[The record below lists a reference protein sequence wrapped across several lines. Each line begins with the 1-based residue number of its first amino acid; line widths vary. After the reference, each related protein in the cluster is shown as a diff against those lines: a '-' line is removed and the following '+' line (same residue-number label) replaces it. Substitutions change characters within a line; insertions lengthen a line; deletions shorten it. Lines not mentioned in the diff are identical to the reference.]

1 MPLKNLT
8 KNLEDPL
15 KSDVKFK
22 DRIKYAVDNTFS
34 KGSGALILW
43 LGILS
48 VVIIAAMAIIVTVFK
63 ISPDGEGPLGFW
75 EAFWRNLM
83 RTLDAGT
90 MGGDAGWGFRIA
102 MLVVTI
108 GGVFVISTLIGIL
121 SSAIEGKLD
130 DLRKGH
136 SRLLEDNHTVILGWT
151 EQIYTIIPELVLAN
165 ANQKSSCIAIL
176 SERDKVEM
184 EESLQGRIGKTGS
197 TRIVCRTGS
206 PMDIND
212 LSIVSI
218 NSSRSI
224 VILSPDDSED
234 PDSEVVKIILAT
246 TNHPDRRQEPYHI
259 IAEIRN
265 PRNSEIARIV
275 GRDELEII
283 QTGEIVA
290 RIIAQTCRQSGL
302 SVVYTELMDFG
313 GDEIYIKP
321 FPELAG
327 KNYGDILP
335 LFNKNCVL
343 GIVSPNKAAQLNPP
357 METVFTAEDQLV
369 IIAEDDDKINLDGK
383 KASQPELAKSMKAAA
398 SKPEKTLLMGWNWKA
413 PSVIRELDNYV
424 PKGSTITVVA
434 TADGAQEN
442 VDKLTKELKNQ
453 ELTFIEGD
461 ITDRKQLE
469 SLNLGSFNHIIL
481 LCYSDELAVQ
491 KADARTMITLL
502 HLRDIA
508 EKTGQTFSIV
518 SEMLDIRNRNLAEVS
533 QADDFIVS
541 DKLISLMMAQVSE
554 NKALNSV
561 FEDIFDT
568 GGSEI
573 YLKPMSEYVEIGK
586 SVNFYTALESAR
598 QKNETAI
605 GYRLAADAK
614 IAAQSYGIHLN
625 PDKSEKIIYAA
636 NDKIIVLANN

>member
-1 MPLKNLT
+1 
-8 KNLEDPL
+8 
-15 KSDVKFK
+15 
-22 DRIKYAVDNTFS
+22 
-34 KGSGALILW
+34 
-43 LGILS
+43 
-48 VVIIAAMAIIVTVFK
+48 MAIIVTVFK

-136 SRLLEDNHTVILGWT
+136 SRLLEENHTVILGWT

-165 ANQKSSCIAIL
+165 TNQKSSCIAIL

-184 EESLQGRIGKTGS
+184 EESLQARIGRTGS
-197 TRIVCRTGS
+197 TRIICRTGS
-206 PMDIND
+206 PMDVND

-234 PDSEVVKIILAT
+234 PDSEVVKIILAI

-321 FPELAG
+321 FPELTG
-327 KNYGDILP
+327 KTYGEILP

-343 GIVSPNKAAQLNPP
+343 GIVTPSIPAQLNPP

-424 PKGSTITVVA
+424 PAGSTITVVA
-434 TADGAQEN
+434 VADNARAN
-442 VDKLTKELKNQ
+442 LDNLAKELKNQ

-469 SLNLGSFNHIIL
+469 SLDLGTFSHIIL

-554 NKALNSV
+554 NKTLNTV

-573 YLKPMSEYVEIGK
+573 YLKPMSEYVETGK

>member
-1 MPLKNLT
+1 M
-8 KNLEDPL
+8 
-15 KSDVKFK
+15 KSDVEFK
-22 DRIKYAVDNTFS
+22 DRLKYAIDNTFS
-34 KGSGALILW
+34 KGSGALIIW
-43 LGILS
+43 LAISS
-48 VVIIAAMAIIVTVFK
+48 VVIIGLMAVVVTVFK
-63 ISPDGEGPLGFW
+63 ISPDGEAPLSFW

-136 SRLLEDNHTVILGWT
+136 SRLLEENHTVILGWT
-151 EQIYTIIPELVLAN
+151 EQVYTIIPELVFAN
-165 ANQKSSCIAIL
+165 DNQKSSCIALL
-176 SERDKVEM
+176 SELDKVEM
-184 EESLQGRIGKTGS
+184 EESLQGRIGKTGA

-224 VILSPDDSED
+224 IILSPEESED
-234 PDSEVVKIILAT
+234 PDSEVIKIILAI

-265 PRNSEIARIV
+265 PRNSEIAKIV
-275 GRDELEII
+275 GKDELETI

-321 FPELAG
+321 FPELVG
-327 KNYGDILP
+327 KTYGEILP
-335 LFNKNCVL
+335 LFNKNCVM
-343 GIVSPNKAAQLNPP
+343 GIRTDGRSAQLNPP
-357 METVFTAEDQLV
+357 MDTIITTDHNLV
-369 IIAEDDDKINLDGK
+369 VVAEDDDKIFINGK
-383 KASQPELAKSMKAAA
+383 SAVQTELIKSMKSDN

-424 PKGSTITVVA
+424 IQGSVITIVA
-434 TADGAQEN
+434 AADGVKE
-442 VDKLTKELKNQ
+442 KLDELSKELKN
-453 ELTFIEGD
+453 LNLIFLEGD
-461 ITDRKQLE
+461 ITDRKNLE
-469 SLNLGSFNHIIL
+469 SLELGSFEHIIL
-481 LCYSDELAVQ
+481 LCYSDDLAVQ

-508 EKTGQTFSIV
+508 EKTGHNFSIV

-554 NKALNSV
+554 NKTLNSV
-561 FEDIFDT
+561 FQDIFDT
-568 GGSEI
+568 DGSEI
-573 YLKPMSEYVEIGK
+573 YLKPMSEYVETGK
-586 SVNFYTALESAR
+586 AVNFYTIIESAKK
-598 QKNETAI
+598 KNETPI
-605 GYRLAADAK
+605 GYRLMADARN
-614 IAAQSYGIHLN
+614 ASQAYGIHLN
-625 PDKSEKIIYAA
+625 PDKSEKIIFSAS
-636 NDKIIVLANN
+636 DKIIVLAND

>member
-1 MPLKNLT
+1 M
-8 KNLEDPL
+8 

-22 DRIKYAVDNTFS
+22 DRLKYAIDNTFS

-43 LGILS
+43 LAISS
-48 VVIIAAMAIIVTVFK
+48 VVIIGLMAVVVTVFK
-63 ISPDGEGPLGFW
+63 ISPDGEAPLSFW

-136 SRLLEDNHTVILGWT
+136 SRLLEENHTVILGWT
-151 EQIYTIIPELVLAN
+151 EQVYTIIPEIVSAN
-165 ANQKSSCIAIL
+165 ENLKSSCIAIM
-176 SERDKVEM
+176 SDHDKVEM
-184 EESLQGRIGKTGS
+184 EESLQGRVGKTGA
-197 TRIVCRTGS
+197 THIVCRTGS

-218 NSSRSI
+218 NSARSI
-224 VILSPDDSED
+224 IILSPEDSED
-234 PDSEVVKIILAT
+234 PDSEVFKIILAI

-265 PRNSEIARIV
+265 PRNSEIAKIV
-275 GRDELEII
+275 GKDELETI

-321 FPELAG
+321 FPELVG
-327 KNYGDILP
+327 KTYGEILP
-335 LFNKNCVL
+335 LFNKNCVM
-343 GIVSPNKAAQLNPP
+343 GIRTAGNPAQLNPP
-357 METVFTAEDQLV
+357 METVITSDHNLV
-369 IIAEDDDKINLDGK
+369 VVAEDDDKIFIDGK
-383 KASQPELAKSMKAAA
+383 SAVQTEFIKSSK
-398 SKPEKTLLMGWNWKA
+398 SDNTKPEKTLLMGWNWKA
-413 PSVIRELDNYV
+413 PSIIRELDNYV
-424 PKGSTITVVA
+424 PKGSAITIVA
-434 TADGAQEN
+434 TADGIQ
-442 VDKLTKELKNQ
+442 DKLDELSKELKNQ
-453 ELTFIEGD
+453 KLIFLEGD
-461 ITDRKQLE
+461 ITDRKNLE
-469 SLNLGSFNHIIL
+469 SLELETFGHIIL
-481 LCYSDELAVQ
+481 LCYSDDLAVQ

-502 HLRDIA
+502 HLRDIS
-508 EKTGQTFSIV
+508 EKTGQDFSIV

-561 FEDIFDT
+561 FQDIFDT
-568 GGSEI
+568 DGSEI
-573 YLKPMSEYVEIGK
+573 YLKPISEYVETGK
-586 SVNFYTALESAR
+586 PVNFYTVLESAR

-605 GYRLAADAK
+605 GYRLLADARNSSQ
-614 IAAQSYGIHLN
+614 AYGIHLN
-625 PDKSEKIIYAA
+625 PDKLEKIIFTAS
-636 NDKIIVLANN
+636 DKIVVLAND

>member
-1 MPLKNLT
+1 M
-8 KNLEDPL
+8 

-22 DRIKYAVDNTFS
+22 DRLKYAVDNTFS

-48 VVIIAAMAIIVTVFK
+48 VVIIGFMAVVVTVFK
-63 ISPDGEGPLGFW
+63 ISPDGEAPLGFW

-102 MLVVTI
+102 MLIVTI

-121 SSAIEGKLD
+121 SSAIEAKLD

-136 SRLLEDNHTVILGWT
+136 SRLLEANHTVILGWT
-151 EQIYTIIPELVLAN
+151 EQIYTIIPEIVSAN
-165 ANQKSSCIAIL
+165 ENQKSSCIAIM
-176 SERDKVEM
+176 SEHDKVEM

-197 TRIVCRTGS
+197 THIVCRTGS

-224 VILSPDDSED
+224 IVLSPEESED
-234 PDSEVVKIILAT
+234 PDAEVIKIILAI
-246 TNHPDRRQEPYHI
+246 TNHPDRRQEPFHI

-265 PRNSEIARIV
+265 PRNSEIAKIV
-275 GRDELEII
+275 GKDELETI

-313 GDEIYIKP
+313 GDEIYIKS
-321 FPELAG
+321 FPELVG
-327 KNYGDILP
+327 KTYGEVIP
-335 LFNKNCVL
+335 LFNKNCIM
-343 GIVSPNKAAQLNPP
+343 GIRKEGNPAQLNPP
-357 METVFTAEDQLV
+357 MDTVLTADDQLV
-369 IIAEDDDKINLDGK
+369 VIAEDDDKIFIDGK
-383 KASQPELAKSMKAAA
+383 TAVHPELIKSLKSDN

-413 PSVIRELDNYV
+413 PSIIRELDNYV
-424 PKGSTITVVA
+424 SKGSTITIVA
-434 TADGAQEN
+434 ETEGVQEILN
-442 VDKLTKELKNQ
+442 DLAKELKNQ
-453 ELTFIEGD
+453 KLTFLEGD
-461 ITDRKQLE
+461 ITDRKNLE
-469 SLNLGSFNHIIL
+469 SLDLGSFGHIIL
-481 LCYSDELAVQ
+481 LCYSDDLAVQ

-502 HLRDIA
+502 HLRNIA
-508 EKTGQTFSIV
+508 EKTNQDFSIV

-561 FEDIFDT
+561 FQDIFDT
-568 GGSEI
+568 DGSEI
-573 YLKPMSEYVEIGK
+573 YLKPMSEYVEPGK
-586 SVNFYTALESAR
+586 PVNFYTVLESAR
-598 QKNETAI
+598 KKNETAI
-605 GYRLAADAK
+605 GYRLLADARNS
-614 IAAQSYGIHLN
+614 AQAYGIHLN
-625 PDKSEKIIYAA
+625 PDKSEKTIFAA
-636 NDKIIVLANN
+636 NDKIIVLAND

>member
-1 MPLKNLT
+1 M
-8 KNLEDPL
+8 EDPL

>member
-1 MPLKNLT
+1 MLLENLS
-8 KNLEDPL
+8 KNLEL
-15 KSDVKFK
+15 LMKSDVEFK
-22 DRIKYAVDNTFS
+22 DRLKYAIDNTFS
-34 KGSGALILW
+34 KGSGALIIW
-43 LGILS
+43 LAISS
-48 VVIIAAMAIIVTVFK
+48 VVIIGLMAVVVTVFK
-63 ISPDGEGPLGFW
+63 ISPDGEAPLSFW

-136 SRLLEDNHTVILGWT
+136 SRLLEENHTVILGWT
-151 EQIYTIIPELVLAN
+151 EQVYTIIPELVFAN
-165 ANQKSSCIAIL
+165 DNQKSSCIALL
-176 SERDKVEM
+176 SELDKVEM
-184 EESLQGRIGKTGS
+184 EESLQGRIGKTGA

-224 VILSPDDSED
+224 IILSPEESED
-234 PDSEVVKIILAT
+234 PDSEVIKIILAI

-265 PRNSEIARIV
+265 PRNSEIAKIV
-275 GRDELEII
+275 GKDELETI

-321 FPELAG
+321 FPELVG
-327 KNYGDILP
+327 KTYGEILP
-335 LFNKNCVL
+335 LFNKNCVM
-343 GIVSPNKAAQLNPP
+343 GIRTDGRSAQLNPP
-357 METVFTAEDQLV
+357 MDTIITTDHNLV
-369 IIAEDDDKINLDGK
+369 VVAEDDDKIFINGK
-383 KASQPELAKSMKAAA
+383 SAVQTELIKSMKSDN

-424 PKGSTITVVA
+424 IQGSVITIVA
-434 TADGAQEN
+434 AADGVKE
-442 VDKLTKELKNQ
+442 KLDELSKELKN
-453 ELTFIEGD
+453 LNLIFLEGD
-461 ITDRKQLE
+461 ITDRKNLE
-469 SLNLGSFNHIIL
+469 SLELGSFEHIIL
-481 LCYSDELAVQ
+481 LCYSDDLAVQ

-508 EKTGQTFSIV
+508 EKTGHNFSIV

-554 NKALNSV
+554 NKTLNSV
-561 FEDIFDT
+561 FQDIFDT
-568 GGSEI
+568 DGSEI
-573 YLKPMSEYVEIGK
+573 YLKPMSEYVETGK
-586 SVNFYTALESAR
+586 AVNFYTIIESAKK
-598 QKNETAI
+598 KNETPI
-605 GYRLAADAK
+605 GYRLMADARN
-614 IAAQSYGIHLN
+614 ASQAYGIHLN
-625 PDKSEKIIYAA
+625 PDKSEKIIFSAS
-636 NDKIIVLANN
+636 DKIIVLAND

>member
-1 MPLKNLT
+1 MHLENLS
-8 KNLEDPL
+8 KNLEVL
-15 KSDVKFK
+15 MKSDVKFK
-22 DRIKYAVDNTFS
+22 DRLKYAIDNTFS

-43 LGILS
+43 LAISS
-48 VVIIAAMAIIVTVFK
+48 VVIIGLMAVVVTVFK
-63 ISPDGEGPLGFW
+63 ISPDGEPPLSFW

-136 SRLLEDNHTVILGWT
+136 SRLLEENHTVILGWT
-151 EQIYTIIPELVLAN
+151 EQIYTIIPEIVAAN
-165 ANQKSSCIAIL
+165 ENLKSSCVAIM
-176 SERDKVEM
+176 SDHDKVEM
-184 EESLQGRIGKTGS
+184 EDSLQGRVGKTGA
-197 TRIVCRTGS
+197 TRIVCRAGS

-224 VILSPDDSED
+224 IILSPEDSED
-234 PDSEVVKIILAT
+234 PDSEVIKIILAI

-265 PRNSEIARIV
+265 PRNSEIAKIV
-275 GRDELEII
+275 GKDELETI

-321 FPELAG
+321 FPELVG
-327 KNYGDILP
+327 KTYGEILP
-335 LFNKNCVL
+335 LFNKNCVM
-343 GIVSPNKAAQLNPP
+343 GICTASSSALLNPP
-357 METVFTAEDQLV
+357 MDTIFTTDHNLIV
-369 IIAEDDDKINLDGK
+369 VAEDDDKIFIDGK
-383 KASQPELAKSMKAAA
+383 SAVQTDLIKSLKSNN

-413 PSVIRELDNYV
+413 PSIIRELDNYV
-424 PKGSTITVVA
+424 TQGSVITIVA
-434 TADGAQEN
+434 AADGVQEKLDELSTDLKN
-442 VDKLTKELKNQ
+442 LKLT
-453 ELTFIEGD
+453 FREGD
-461 ITDRKQLE
+461 ITDRKNLE
-469 SLNLGSFNHIIL
+469 SLELGSFEHIIL
-481 LCYSDELAVQ
+481 LCYSDDLAVQ

-502 HLRDIA
+502 HLRDIS
-508 EKTGQTFSIV
+508 EKTGHNFSIV

-561 FEDIFDT
+561 FQDIFDT
-568 GGSEI
+568 DGSEI
-573 YLKPMSEYVEIGK
+573 YLKPMSEYVETGK
-586 SVNFYTALESAR
+586 AINFYTIIESAKR
-598 QKNETAI
+598 KNETAI
-605 GYRLAADAK
+605 GYRLMADARN
-614 IAAQSYGIHLN
+614 ASQAYGIHLN
-625 PDKSEKIIYAA
+625 PDKSEKVIFSDS
-636 NDKIIVLANN
+636 DKIIVLAND